1 MLNQQKLIFFL
12 KGESKE
18 IFFRDV
24 LTGWKLRIHNNLI
37 W

>member
-12 KGESKE
+12 NGENKK

-24 LTGWKLRIHNNLI
+24 LTGWKLRILNNLI